1 MCVYRCHSFVFYWK
15 MEQTNVLI
23 HCRQKLLTTSSYH
36 DKINYLILHILTF
49 YICTGT
55 MLYNKQL
62 VSCWPLTD
70 YHWLQRTPSI
80 SPPPPPPIPAPRIY
94 AILILKYFKRVIEL
108 QKNISYQHVFVIY
121 WSHSMSSTAR
131 KALNFSCINHWL
143 FNMQF

>member
-36 DKINYLILHILTF
+36 DKINYFLH
-49 YICTGT
+49 
-55 MLYNKQL
+55 LYRYNALQQTKL

-70 YHWLQRTPSI
+70 YHWLQRTPST
-80 SPPPPPPIPAPRIY
+80 SPPPPPIPAPQIY
-94 AILILKYFKRVIEL
+94 PILILKYFKIIIEL

-121 WSHSMSSTAR
+121 WSHSMLSTAR